1 MSKLHIDVEIR
12 EIIPSYDLLNK
23 QSWVIIILISSK
35 TELFNNNIYQECPCY
50 FQTGNVL
57 R

>member
-12 EIIPSYDLLNK
+12 EIVPSYDLLNK
-23 QSWVIIILISSK
+23 QSLVIIILISSK
-35 TELFNNNIYQECPCY
+35 MELFNNNIYQECHCY